1 MDSGHCALPFGTAT
15 GAFFICTHHDASLA
29 YLAGLEPIF
38 ASGTVKHPA
47 YDRCSHCS
55 LSGSK

>member
-38 ASGTVKHPA
+38 ASGTAHIVRNLVKTLGA
-47 YDRCSHCS
+47 Y
-55 LSGSK
+55 